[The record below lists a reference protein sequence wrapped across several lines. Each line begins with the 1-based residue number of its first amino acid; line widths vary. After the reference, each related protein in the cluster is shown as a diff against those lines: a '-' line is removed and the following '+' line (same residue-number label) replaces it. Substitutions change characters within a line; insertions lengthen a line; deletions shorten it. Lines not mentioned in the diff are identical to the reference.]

1 MAVLKQKMPI
11 FWKRSPTKKN
21 VTAQKSLRI
30 CFYPYI
36 DGQKKFFIFF
46 GKKFFWNTLLKKNFS
61 LPKFFWNTNPFITLG
76 YPCIWPQKWPPE
88 ASSTRCL
95 RNAPPRTNPVISEP
109 VQCRVN
115 ESQHLTNFVS
125 QEKLDL
131 EILCKR

>member
-36 DGQKKFFIFF
+36 GGQKKFLFF
-46 GKKFFWNTLLKKNFS
+46 LKKNFFGTPFEIFFS
-61 LPKFFWNTNPFITLG
+61 LPILLLLWVTSVFDPKNDL
-76 YPCIWPQKWPPE
+76 
-88 ASSTRCL
+88 L
-95 RNAPPRTNPVISEP
+95 RHLLQDVSKTPPRTNPVISEP

-115 ESQHLTNFVS
+115 
-125 QEKLDL
+125 
-131 EILCKR
+131 